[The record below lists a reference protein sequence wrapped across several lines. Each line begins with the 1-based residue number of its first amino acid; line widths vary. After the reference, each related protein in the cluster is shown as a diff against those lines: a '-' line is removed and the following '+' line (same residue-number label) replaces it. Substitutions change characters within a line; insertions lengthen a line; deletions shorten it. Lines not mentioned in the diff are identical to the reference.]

1 MSPKWRRRT
10 SASCDAVQV
19 SFFFQRLCLAA
30 PAPVSSG
37 LPRCWNAACRTDS
50 IQKKSM
56 TGVGSEHTN
65 VDCKSWRKL
74 SAPFKFSVTP
84 RLDVWTNP
92 LFLDQLRR
100 SDAVQERAVLNET
113 PEVAE
118 ISYFFFSSSSSTDSS
133 VWLHKSSLPPRTTEN
148 YLSYLFLSAST
159 KRCQA
164 LTLLATQKAT
174 GGKVVGG
181 GTGTE
186 WVSETVAWSI
196 ELKSAAFKEK
206 RINKS
211 NPRGGHLI
219 WAEKRGGGFQVE
231 KSPCAL
237 DLSSWQ
243 LMSRVVPFLK
253 CTWMM
258 HEQVI

>member
-1 MSPKWRRRT
+1 
-10 SASCDAVQV
+10 
-19 SFFFQRLCLAA
+19 
-30 PAPVSSG
+30 
-37 LPRCWNAACRTDS
+37 
-50 IQKKSM
+50 M

-74 SAPFKFSVTP
+74 SAPSKFGVTP
-84 RLDVWTNP
+84 RLNVWTNP

-118 ISYFFFSSSSSTDSS
+118 ISYFFFLLFVYWFFCLTAQIFPPTAHD
-133 VWLHKSSLPPRTTEN
+133 WKLSL
-148 YLSYLFLSAST
+148 LYLFLSAST

-174 GGKVVGG
+174 GGESGGG

-231 KSPCAL
+231 KSLCARFKQLTTYVKSCAVSQMHL
-237 DLSSWQ
+237 DDAWAGDLKRSVSIPAASLLLQRFRRKTVTALSCICITLSS
-243 LMSRVVPFLK
+243 LEAPLALPAAGV
-253 CTWMM
+253 C
-258 HEQVI
+258 

>member
-56 TGVGSEHTN
+56 TGVGSEHAN

-118 ISYFFFSSSSSTDSS
+118 ISYFFFPPLRLLLLLFDCTNLPSHRARLKIISPLSFFKRFNKTLSSTDTIGNA
-133 VWLHKSSLPPRTTEN
+133 KSDRG
-148 YLSYLFLSAST
+148 
-159 KRCQA
+159 K
-164 LTLLATQKAT
+164 
-174 GGKVVGG
+174 KVVGEG
-181 GTGTE
+181 EGL
-186 WVSETVAWSI
+186 SERVKPLLDQLNWNQLHLKKNGSI
-196 ELKSAAFKEK
+196 SQTPE
-206 RINKS
+206 
-211 NPRGGHLI
+211 
-219 WAEKRGGGFQVE
+219 V
-231 KSPCAL
+231 
-237 DLSSWQ
+237 D
-243 LMSRVVPFLK
+243 
-253 CTWMM
+253 T
-258 HEQVI
+258 

>member
-65 VDCKSWRKL
+65 VGCKSWRKL

-118 ISYFFFSSSSSTDSS
+118 ISYFFPLLFVYWFFCLTAQIF
-133 VWLHKSSLPPRTTEN
+133 PPTAHDWN
-148 YLSYLFLSAST
+148 YLS
-159 KRCQA
+159 
-164 LTLLATQKAT
+164 
-174 GGKVVGG
+174 
-181 GTGTE
+181 
-186 WVSETVAWSI
+186 SI
-196 ELKSAAFKEK
+196 F
-206 RINKS
+206 
-211 NPRGGHLI
+211 
-219 WAEKRGGGFQVE
+219 F
-231 KSPCAL
+231 
-237 DLSSWQ
+237 
-243 LMSRVVPFLK
+243 
-253 CTWMM
+253 
-258 HEQVI
+258 

>member
-19 SFFFQRLCLAA
+19 SFFFPRLCLAA

-50 IQKKSM
+50 IQKKNM

-113 PEVAE
+113 PAVAE
-118 ISYFFFSSSSSTDSS
+118 ISYFFFPPLRLLILLFDCTNLPSHRAR
-133 VWLHKSSLPPRTTEN
+133 LKLSL
-148 YLSYLFLSAST
+148 LYLFLSAST

-174 GGKVVGG
+174 GGKKWWGRDRD
-181 GTGTE
+181 
-186 WVSETVAWSI
+186 WVSEWNRC
-196 ELKSAAFKEK
+196 L
-206 RINKS
+206 INWTEIS
-211 NPRGGHLI
+211 CI
-219 WAEKRGGGFQVE
+219 
-231 KSPCAL
+231 
-237 DLSSWQ
+237 
-243 LMSRVVPFLK
+243 
-253 CTWMM
+253 
-258 HEQVI
+258 

>member
-148 YLSYLFLSAST
+148 YLSYLFFKRFNKTLSST
-159 KRCQA
+159 DTIGNAKSDR
-164 LTLLATQKAT
+164 
-174 GGKVVGG
+174 GESGG
-181 GTGTE
+181 GRDRD
-186 WVSETVAWSI
+186 WVSEWNRC
-196 ELKSAAFKEK
+196 L
-206 RINKS
+206 INWTEIS
-211 NPRGGHLI
+211 CI
-219 WAEKRGGGFQVE
+219 
-231 KSPCAL
+231 
-237 DLSSWQ
+237 
-243 LMSRVVPFLK
+243 
-253 CTWMM
+253 
-258 HEQVI
+258 

>member
-50 IQKKSM
+50 IQKESM

-74 SAPFKFSVTP
+74 SAPCKFSVTP
-84 RLDVWTNP
+84 RLDVSTNP

-118 ISYFFFSSSSSTDSS
+118 ISYFFFLLFVYWFFCLTAQIFPPTAHD
-133 VWLHKSSLPPRTTEN
+133 WKLSL
-148 YLSYLFLSAST
+148 LYLFLSAST

-174 GGKVVGG
+174 GWKKWWGRDRD
-181 GTGTE
+181 
-186 WVSETVAWSI
+186 WVSEWNRC
-196 ELKSAAFKEK
+196 L
-206 RINKS
+206 INWTEIS
-211 NPRGGHLI
+211 CI
-219 WAEKRGGGFQVE
+219 
-231 KSPCAL
+231 
-237 DLSSWQ
+237 
-243 LMSRVVPFLK
+243 
-253 CTWMM
+253 
-258 HEQVI
+258 